1 MRSWFRYGW
10 EAGLLQLLWLIIYLP
25 IKIISQILLLFNI
38 DVSSGKIERI
48 EKLPLKTRL
57 MSLPDNLIMAAKSA
71 WRGRE
76 RGLAIFAGVFL
87 ASLVITTVLAY
98 SVGLSQAFLQ
108 YSLENDTF
116 DAKVDFADEPGS
128 DADGRTN
135 DSVLWESMCD
145 DFVLM
150 EEFSDC
156 GIVYG
161 RQGVRWSGTFGDDG
175 FVVPQPLNVIS
186 ATGSTGDW
194 ANVSWDYPEA
204 GDFGPPINDQRIV
217 RFYGDGIWDGEL
229 GERHAKQVLYG
240 TWPLPDDA
248 SSNRSILLP
257 LRIASQA
264 GVSVNDTID
273 SLTFTYVTDYLS
285 FENINDGFDD
295 CRGTARIEQSGYMFC
310 RVNMTVE
317 NLRVAGILS
326 EAGAGNPTL
335 LFNPLIIT
343 DSVLSDEQKLILM
356 ENDHGYLGLAVDRNL
371 VPTSST
377 NDAQDWLVKIEK
389 QIESATYTDAQIE
402 VEYNDLISSTIG
414 FLEFF
419 LALIQLFD
427 YILMIPIVILSFS
440 VLIYGLILSLEQRR
454 REISIHRV
462 IGGTERGLTSM
473 VMSEVTVFS
482 IVAWLSGY
490 LIAMLTVPLVL
501 DAVGFMEFRASD
513 IDVNPVLSL
522 LSTIFT
528 VLLTVGLAYLF
539 GYNRTKDFLNI
550 EIDEGVRKVSA
561 KSKPKYWLHTIIF
574 IIGLLAFTDSW
585 IESRN
590 PPSEGIVAGFFFD
603 GIIKLVGPFCLWIGG
618 ALVLG
623 RIGAAGPKIFSA
635 LLSWSPAISDI
646 KRGLRGSGSS
656 ESVSRLAVIMLL
668 TLSIVTLAAVQG
680 YTGTVV
686 DERTA
691 SAQSGA
697 DIQVQFA
704 QPVTEQEAIAIVTEA
719 IIRADEPEVKQVQS
733 ATAVSS
739 IFTNPKGE
747 GAVLTTWIV
756 FDGHEDTLHWDKQS
770 VPGDDIDMVVS
781 QWSENGFTAG
791 EAAVGILD
799 IESDE
804 VYFTFE
810 YKEYQYEGL
819 SPDFVPIITVTV
831 TEANLTY
838 LGQHEWIPGLS
849 TTETEQSLVVG
860 EKTYRQMV
868 GDSAA
873 DSFSSSRWFFELCD
887 QTDDN
892 CGDAL
897 RTLNAELTADA
908 ETSSVTDWSTTHRE
922 VERNGGLIF
931 GTPGLLSLQFVVA
944 SLASVASAF
953 VFLSLVLTQRK
964 RELAILQ
971 AIGASSNQVIRLVLF
986 EILSIIMVSMA
997 MGVALGLAVAES
1009 FNGFFKLF
1017 GFIFQLLLGQSTT
1030 ISRDLVWPWLDLG
1043 LVNLSVLIA
1052 VVLALLYTTRRALQ
1066 ADLAVVLKG
1075 E

>member
-1 MRSWFRYGW
+1 
-10 EAGLLQLLWLIIYLP
+10 
-25 IKIISQILLLFNI
+25 
-38 DVSSGKIERI
+38 
-48 EKLPLKTRL
+48 
-57 MSLPDNLIMAAKSA
+57 
-71 WRGRE
+71 
-76 RGLAIFAGVFL
+76 
-87 ASLVITTVLAY
+87 
-98 SVGLSQAFLQ
+98 
-108 YSLENDTF
+108 
-116 DAKVDFADEPGS
+116 
-128 DADGRTN
+128 
-135 DSVLWESMCD
+135 
-145 DFVLM
+145 
-150 EEFSDC
+150 
-156 GIVYG
+156 
-161 RQGVRWSGTFGDDG
+161 
-175 FVVPQPLNVIS
+175 
-186 ATGSTGDW
+186 
-194 ANVSWDYPEA
+194 
-204 GDFGPPINDQRIV
+204 
-217 RFYGDGIWDGEL
+217 
-229 GERHAKQVLYG
+229 
-240 TWPLPDDA
+240 
-248 SSNRSILLP
+248 
-257 LRIASQA
+257 
-264 GVSVNDTID
+264 
-273 SLTFTYVTDYLS
+273 
-285 FENINDGFDD
+285 
-295 CRGTARIEQSGYMFC
+295 MFC

-317 NLRVAGILS
+317 NLKVAAVLS
-326 EAGAGNPTL
+326 DAGVGNPTL
-335 LFNPLIIT
+335 LFNPLIIS

-356 ENDHGYLGLAVDRNL
+356 DNDHGYLGIAVDRNL

-377 NDAQDWLVKIEK
+377 DDAQDWLSRLKSSIEA
-389 QIESATYTDAQIE
+389 STFAGGTDAQIE

-440 VLIYGLILSLEQRR
+440 VLIYGLILSLEQRK

-462 IGGTERGLTSM
+462 IGGSERGLTRM
-473 VMSEVTVFS
+473 VMLEVTVFS
-482 IVAWLSGY
+482 IAAWLSGY
-490 LIAMLTVPLVL
+490 LIAMLSVPLVL
-501 DAVGFMEFRASD
+501 DAVGFMEFRATE

-522 LSTIFT
+522 FSTIFT

-539 GYNRTKDFLNI
+539 GFSRTKEFLNI

-561 KSKPKYWLHTIIF
+561 NRKPRYWLHTIVF
-574 IIGLLAFTDSW
+574 IVGLLAFTDSW

-590 PPSEGIVAGFFFD
+590 PPSEGIVTGFFFD

-704 QPVTEQEAIAIVTEA
+704 QPVTEQEAITIITEA
-719 IIRADEPEVKQVQS
+719 IIRADDPEVQEVQS

-770 VPGDDIDMVVS
+770 VPGDDIDVVVN

-791 EAAVGILD
+791 EAAVDILD
-799 IESDE
+799 IESDFGKITGGWLD
-804 VYFTFE
+804 FTFE
-810 YKEYQYEGL
+810 YKAYDWYLG
-819 SPDFVPIITVTV
+819 PDSEPVITVTV
-831 TEANLTY
+831 TEVNLTY
-838 LGQHEWIPGLS
+838 MGKHEWVPGFG

-860 EKTYRQMV
+860 EKAYRQLV
-868 GDSAA
+868 GDSVA

-908 ETSSVTDWSTTHRE
+908 EISSVTDWSTTHRD

-986 EILSIIMVSMA
+986 EILSIILVSMA

-1030 ISRDLVWPWLDLG
+1030 ISRDLVWPWVELG

>member
-1 MRSWFRYGW
+1 MKER
-10 EAGLLQLLWLIIYLP
+10 LL
-25 IKIISQILLLFNI
+25 S
-38 DVSSGKIERI
+38 
-48 EKLPLKTRL
+48 
-57 MSLPDNLIMAAKSA
+57 MPDNFVMAAKSA

-116 DAKVDFADEPGS
+116 DAKVDFADEPG
-128 DADGRTN
+128 ADGEGRTN
-135 DSVLWESMCD
+135 DSVLWESLCD
-145 DFVLM
+145 EFVVM
-150 EEFSDC
+150 DEFSDC

-161 RQGVRWSGTFGDDG
+161 RQGIRWSGTWGDDG

-186 ATGSTGDW
+186 ASGSTGDW

-204 GDFGPPINDQRIV
+204 GEFGPPINQDRIV
-217 RFYGDGIWDGEL
+217 RFYGDGVWDGEL

-240 TWPLPDDA
+240 SWPLPEDA
-248 SSNRSILLP
+248 ASNRSILLP

-273 SLTFTYVTDYLS
+273 SLTFTYVTGYLS

-295 CRGTARIEQSGYMFC
+295 CQGEEVIEQSGYMFC

-317 NLRVAGILS
+317 NLKVAAVLS
-326 EAGAGNPTL
+326 DAGAGNPTL
-335 LFNPLIIT
+335 LFNPLIIS

-356 ENDHGYLGLAVDRNL
+356 DNDHGYLGIAVDRNL

-377 NDAQDWLVKIEK
+377 DDAQDWLSRLKSSIE
-389 QIESATYTDAQIE
+389 ESTFAGGTDAQIE

-440 VLIYGLILSLEQRR
+440 VLIYGLILSLEQRK

-462 IGGTERGLTSM
+462 IGGSERGLTRM
-473 VMSEVTVFS
+473 VMLEVTVFS
-482 IVAWLSGY
+482 IAAWLSGY
-490 LIAMLTVPLVL
+490 LIAMLSVPLVL
-501 DAVGFMEFRASD
+501 DAVGFMEFRATE

-522 LSTIFT
+522 FSTIFT

-539 GYNRTKDFLNI
+539 GFSRTKEFLNI

-561 KSKPKYWLHTIIF
+561 NRKPRYWLHTIVF
-574 IIGLLAFTDSW
+574 IVGLLAFTDSW

-590 PPSEGIVAGFFFD
+590 PPSEGIVTGFFFD

-704 QPVTEQEAIAIVTEA
+704 QPVTEQEAITIITEA
-719 IIRADEPEVKQVQS
+719 IIRADDPEVQEVQS

-770 VPGDDIDMVVS
+770 VPGDDIDVVVN

-791 EAAVGILD
+791 EAAVDILD
-799 IESDE
+799 IESDFGKITGGWLD
-804 VYFTFE
+804 FTFE
-810 YKEYQYEGL
+810 YKAYDWYLG
-819 SPDFVPIITVTV
+819 PDSEPVITVTV
-831 TEANLTY
+831 TEVNLTY
-838 LGQHEWIPGLS
+838 MGKHEWVPGFG

-860 EKTYRQMV
+860 EKAYRQLV
-868 GDSAA
+868 GDSVA

-908 ETSSVTDWSTTHRE
+908 EISSVTDWSTTHRD

-986 EILSIIMVSMA
+986 EILSIILVSMA

-1030 ISRDLVWPWLDLG
+1030 ISRDLVWPWVELG

>member
-1 MRSWFRYGW
+1 MKER
-10 EAGLLQLLWLIIYLP
+10 LL
-25 IKIISQILLLFNI
+25 S
-38 DVSSGKIERI
+38 
-48 EKLPLKTRL
+48 
-57 MSLPDNLIMAAKSA
+57 MPDNFVMAAKSA

-116 DAKVDFADEPGS
+116 DAKVDFADEPG
-128 DADGRTN
+128 ADGEGRTN
-135 DSVLWESMCD
+135 DSVLWESLCD
-145 DFVLM
+145 EFVVM
-150 EEFSDC
+150 DEFSDC

-161 RQGVRWSGTFGDDG
+161 RQGIRWSGTWGDDG

-186 ATGSTGDW
+186 ASGSTGDW
-194 ANVSWDYPEA
+194 GNVSWDYPEA
-204 GDFGPPINDQRIV
+204 GEFGPPINQDRIV
-217 RFYGDGIWDGEL
+217 RFYGDGVWDGEL

-240 TWPLPDDA
+240 SWPLPEDA
-248 SSNRSILLP
+248 ASNRSILLP

-273 SLTFTYVTDYLS
+273 SLTFTYVTGYLS

-295 CRGTARIEQSGYMFC
+295 CQGEEVIEQSGYMFC

-317 NLRVAGILS
+317 NLKVAAVLS
-326 EAGAGNPTL
+326 DAGVGNPTL
-335 LFNPLIIT
+335 LFNPLIIS

-356 ENDHGYLGLAVDRNL
+356 DNDHGYLGIAVDRNL

-377 NDAQDWLVKIEK
+377 DDAQDWLSRLKSSIEA
-389 QIESATYTDAQIE
+389 STFAGGTDAQIE

-440 VLIYGLILSLEQRR
+440 VLIYGLILSLEQRK

-462 IGGTERGLTSM
+462 IGGSERGLTRM
-473 VMSEVTVFS
+473 VMLEVTVFS
-482 IVAWLSGY
+482 IAAWLSGY
-490 LIAMLTVPLVL
+490 LIAMLSVPLVL
-501 DAVGFMEFRASD
+501 DAVGFMEFRATE

-522 LSTIFT
+522 FSTIFT

-539 GYNRTKDFLNI
+539 GFSRTKEFLNI

-561 KSKPKYWLHTIIF
+561 NRKPRYWLHTIVF
-574 IIGLLAFTDSW
+574 IVGLLAFTDSW

-590 PPSEGIVAGFFFD
+590 PPSEGIVTGFFFD

-704 QPVTEQEAIAIVTEA
+704 QPVTEQEAITIITEA
-719 IIRADEPEVKQVQS
+719 IIRADDPEVQEVQS

-770 VPGDDIDMVVS
+770 VPGDDIDAVVN

-791 EAAVGILD
+791 EAAVDILD
-799 IESDE
+799 IESDFGKITGGWLD
-804 VYFTFE
+804 FTFE
-810 YKEYQYEGL
+810 YKAYDWYLG
-819 SPDFVPIITVTV
+819 PDSEPVITVTV
-831 TEANLTY
+831 TEVNLTY
-838 LGQHEWIPGLS
+838 MGKHEWVPGFG

-860 EKTYRQMV
+860 EKAYRQLV
-868 GDSAA
+868 GDSVA

-908 ETSSVTDWSTTHRE
+908 EISSVTDWSTTHRD

-986 EILSIIMVSMA
+986 EILSIILVSMA

-1030 ISRDLVWPWLDLG
+1030 ISRDLVWPWVELG

>member
-1 MRSWFRYGW
+1 MKER
-10 EAGLLQLLWLIIYLP
+10 LL
-25 IKIISQILLLFNI
+25 S
-38 DVSSGKIERI
+38 
-48 EKLPLKTRL
+48 
-57 MSLPDNLIMAAKSA
+57 MPDNFVMAAKSA

-116 DAKVDFADEPGS
+116 DAKVDFADEPG
-128 DADGRTN
+128 ADGEGRTN
-135 DSVLWESMCD
+135 DSVLWESLCD
-145 DFVLM
+145 EFVVM
-150 EEFSDC
+150 DEFSDC

-161 RQGVRWSGTFGDDG
+161 RQGIRWSGTWGDDG

-186 ATGSTGDW
+186 ASGSTGDW
-194 ANVSWDYPEA
+194 GNVSWDYPEA
-204 GDFGPPINDQRIV
+204 GEFGPPINQDRIV
-217 RFYGDGIWDGEL
+217 RFYGDGVWDGEL

-240 TWPLPDDA
+240 SWPLPEDA
-248 SSNRSILLP
+248 ASNRSILLP

-273 SLTFTYVTDYLS
+273 SLTFTYVTGYLS

-295 CRGTARIEQSGYMFC
+295 CQGEEVIEQSGYMFC

-317 NLRVAGILS
+317 NLKVAAVLS
-326 EAGAGNPTL
+326 DAGVGNPPL
-335 LFNPLIIT
+335 LFNPLIIS

-356 ENDHGYLGLAVDRNL
+356 DNDHGYLGIAVDRNL

-377 NDAQDWLVKIEK
+377 DDAQDWLSRLKSSIEA
-389 QIESATYTDAQIE
+389 STFAGGTDAQIE

-440 VLIYGLILSLEQRR
+440 VLIYGLILSLEQRK

-462 IGGTERGLTSM
+462 IGGSERGLTRM
-473 VMSEVTVFS
+473 VMLEVTVFS
-482 IVAWLSGY
+482 IAAWLSGY
-490 LIAMLTVPLVL
+490 LIAMLSVPLVL
-501 DAVGFMEFRASD
+501 DAVGFMEFRATE

-522 LSTIFT
+522 FSTIFT

-539 GYNRTKDFLNI
+539 GFSRTKEFLNI

-561 KSKPKYWLHTIIF
+561 NRKPRYWLHTIVF
-574 IIGLLAFTDSW
+574 IVGLLAFTDSW

-590 PPSEGIVAGFFFD
+590 PPSEGIVTGFFFD

-704 QPVTEQEAIAIVTEA
+704 QPVTEQEAITIITEA
-719 IIRADEPEVKQVQS
+719 IIRADDPEVQEVQS

-770 VPGDDIDMVVS
+770 VPGDDIDAVVN

-791 EAAVGILD
+791 EAAVDILD
-799 IESDE
+799 IESDFGKITGGWLD
-804 VYFTFE
+804 FTFE
-810 YKEYQYEGL
+810 YKAYDWYLG
-819 SPDFVPIITVTV
+819 PDSEPVITVTV
-831 TEANLTY
+831 TEVNLTY
-838 LGQHEWIPGLS
+838 MGKHEWVPGFG

-860 EKTYRQMV
+860 EKAYRQLV
-868 GDSAA
+868 GDSVA

-908 ETSSVTDWSTTHRE
+908 EISSVTDWSTTHRD

-986 EILSIIMVSMA
+986 EILSIILVSMA

-1030 ISRDLVWPWLDLG
+1030 ISRDLVWPWVELG

>member
-1 MRSWFRYGW
+1 MKER
-10 EAGLLQLLWLIIYLP
+10 LL
-25 IKIISQILLLFNI
+25 S
-38 DVSSGKIERI
+38 
-48 EKLPLKTRL
+48 
-57 MSLPDNLIMAAKSA
+57 MPDNFVMAAKSA

-116 DAKVDFADEPGS
+116 DAKVDFADEPG
-128 DADGRTN
+128 ADGEGRTN
-135 DSVLWESMCD
+135 DSVLWESLCD
-145 DFVLM
+145 EFVVM
-150 EEFSDC
+150 DEFSDC

-161 RQGVRWSGTFGDDG
+161 RQGIRWSGTWGDDG

-186 ATGSTGDW
+186 ASGSTGDW
-194 ANVSWDYPEA
+194 GNVSWDYPEA
-204 GDFGPPINDQRIV
+204 GEFGPPINQDRIV
-217 RFYGDGIWDGEL
+217 RFYGDGVWDGEL

-240 TWPLPDDA
+240 SWPLPEDA
-248 SSNRSILLP
+248 ASNRSILLP

-273 SLTFTYVTDYLS
+273 SLTFTYVTGYLS

-295 CRGTARIEQSGYMFC
+295 CQGEEVIEQSGYMFC

-317 NLRVAGILS
+317 NLKVAAVLS
-326 EAGAGNPTL
+326 DAGVGNPTL
-335 LFNPLIIT
+335 LFNPLIIS

-356 ENDHGYLGLAVDRNL
+356 DNDHGYLGIAVDRNL

-377 NDAQDWLVKIEK
+377 DDAQDWLSRLKSSIEA
-389 QIESATYTDAQIE
+389 STFAGGTDAQIE

-440 VLIYGLILSLEQRR
+440 VLIYGLILSLEQRK

-462 IGGTERGLTSM
+462 IGGSERGLTRM
-473 VMSEVTVFS
+473 VMLEVTVFS
-482 IVAWLSGY
+482 IAAWLSGY
-490 LIAMLTVPLVL
+490 LIAMLSVPLVL
-501 DAVGFMEFRASD
+501 DAVGFMEFRATE

-522 LSTIFT
+522 FSTIFT

-539 GYNRTKDFLNI
+539 GFSRTKEFLNI

-561 KSKPKYWLHTIIF
+561 NRKPRYWLHTIVF
-574 IIGLLAFTDSW
+574 IVGLLAFTDSW

-590 PPSEGIVAGFFFD
+590 PPSEGIVTGFFFD

-704 QPVTEQEAIAIVTEA
+704 QPVTEQEAITIITEA
-719 IIRADEPEVKQVQS
+719 IIRADDPEVQEVQS

-770 VPGDDIDMVVS
+770 VPGDDIDVVVN

-791 EAAVGILD
+791 EAAVDILD
-799 IESDE
+799 IESDFGKITGGWLD
-804 VYFTFE
+804 FTFE
-810 YKEYQYEGL
+810 YKAYDWYLG
-819 SPDFVPIITVTV
+819 PDSEPVITVTV
-831 TEANLTY
+831 TEVNLTY
-838 LGQHEWIPGLS
+838 MGKHEWVPGFG

-860 EKTYRQMV
+860 EKAYRQLV
-868 GDSAA
+868 GDSVA

-908 ETSSVTDWSTTHRE
+908 EISSVTDWSTTHRD

-986 EILSIIMVSMA
+986 EILSIILVSMA

-1066 ADLAVVLKG
+1066 ADLAIVLKG

>member
-1 MRSWFRYGW
+1 M
-10 EAGLLQLLWLIIYLP
+10 
-25 IKIISQILLLFNI
+25 
-38 DVSSGKIERI
+38 
-48 EKLPLKTRL
+48 
-57 MSLPDNLIMAAKSA
+57 PDNFVMAAKSA

-116 DAKVDFADEPGS
+116 DAKVDFADEPG
-128 DADGRTN
+128 ADGEGRTN
-135 DSVLWESMCD
+135 DSVLWESLCD
-145 DFVLM
+145 EFVVM
-150 EEFSDC
+150 DEFSDC

-161 RQGVRWSGTFGDDG
+161 RQGIRWSGTWGDDG

-186 ATGSTGDW
+186 ASGSTGDW
-194 ANVSWDYPEA
+194 GNVSWDYPEA
-204 GDFGPPINDQRIV
+204 GEFGPPINQDRIV
-217 RFYGDGIWDGEL
+217 RFYGDGVWDGEL

-240 TWPLPDDA
+240 SWPLPEDA
-248 SSNRSILLP
+248 ASNRSILLP

-273 SLTFTYVTDYLS
+273 SLTFTYVTGYLS

-295 CRGTARIEQSGYMFC
+295 CQGEEVIEQSGYMFC

-317 NLRVAGILS
+317 NLKVAAVLS
-326 EAGAGNPTL
+326 DAGVGNPTL
-335 LFNPLIIT
+335 LFNPLIIS

-356 ENDHGYLGLAVDRNL
+356 DNDHGYLGIAVDRNL

-377 NDAQDWLVKIEK
+377 DDAQDWLSRLKSSIEA
-389 QIESATYTDAQIE
+389 STFAGGTDAQIE

-440 VLIYGLILSLEQRR
+440 VLIYGLILSLEQRK

-462 IGGTERGLTSM
+462 IGGSERGLTRM
-473 VMSEVTVFS
+473 VMLEVTVFS
-482 IVAWLSGY
+482 IAAWLSGY
-490 LIAMLTVPLVL
+490 LIAMLSVPLVL
-501 DAVGFMEFRASD
+501 DAVGFMEFRATE

-522 LSTIFT
+522 FSTIFT

-539 GYNRTKDFLNI
+539 GFSRTKEFLNI

-561 KSKPKYWLHTIIF
+561 NRKPRYWLHTIVF
-574 IIGLLAFTDSW
+574 IVGLLAFTDSW

-590 PPSEGIVAGFFFD
+590 PPSEGIVTGFFFD

-704 QPVTEQEAIAIVTEA
+704 QPVTEQEAITIITEA
-719 IIRADEPEVKQVQS
+719 IIRADDPEVQEVQS

-770 VPGDDIDMVVS
+770 VPGDDIDVVVN

-791 EAAVGILD
+791 EAAVDILD
-799 IESDE
+799 IESDFGKITGGWLD
-804 VYFTFE
+804 FTFE
-810 YKEYQYEGL
+810 YKAYDWYLG
-819 SPDFVPIITVTV
+819 PDSEPVITVTV
-831 TEANLTY
+831 TEVNLTY
-838 LGQHEWIPGLS
+838 MGKHEWVPGFG

-860 EKTYRQMV
+860 EKAYRQLV
-868 GDSAA
+868 GDSVA

-908 ETSSVTDWSTTHRE
+908 EISSVTDWSTTHRD

-986 EILSIIMVSMA
+986 EILSIILVSMA

-1030 ISRDLVWPWLDLG
+1030 ISRDLVWPWVELG

>member
-1 MRSWFRYGW
+1 MKER
-10 EAGLLQLLWLIIYLP
+10 LL
-25 IKIISQILLLFNI
+25 S
-38 DVSSGKIERI
+38 
-48 EKLPLKTRL
+48 
-57 MSLPDNLIMAAKSA
+57 MPDNFVMAAKSA

-116 DAKVDFADEPGS
+116 DAKVDFADEPG
-128 DADGRTN
+128 ADGEGRTN
-135 DSVLWESMCD
+135 DSVLWESLCD
-145 DFVLM
+145 EFVVM
-150 EEFSDC
+150 DEFSDC

-161 RQGVRWSGTFGDDG
+161 RQGIRWSGTWGDDG

-186 ATGSTGDW
+186 ASGSTGDW
-194 ANVSWDYPEA
+194 GNVSWDYPEA
-204 GDFGPPINDQRIV
+204 GEFGPPINQDRIV
-217 RFYGDGIWDGEL
+217 RFYGDGVWDGEL

-240 TWPLPDDA
+240 SWPLPEDA
-248 SSNRSILLP
+248 ASNRSILLP

-273 SLTFTYVTDYLS
+273 SLTFTYVTGYLS

-295 CRGTARIEQSGYMFC
+295 CQGEEVIEQSGYMFC

-317 NLRVAGILS
+317 NLKVAAVLS
-326 EAGAGNPTL
+326 DAGVGNPTL
-335 LFNPLIIT
+335 LFNPLIIS

-356 ENDHGYLGLAVDRNL
+356 DNDHGYLGIAVDRNL

-377 NDAQDWLVKIEK
+377 DDAQDWLSRLKSSIEA
-389 QIESATYTDAQIE
+389 STFAGGTDAQIE

-440 VLIYGLILSLEQRR
+440 VLIYGLILSLEQRK

-462 IGGTERGLTSM
+462 IGGSERGLTRM
-473 VMSEVTVFS
+473 VMLEVTVFS
-482 IVAWLSGY
+482 IAAWLSGY
-490 LIAMLTVPLVL
+490 LIAMLSVPLVL
-501 DAVGFMEFRASD
+501 DAVGFMEFRATE

-522 LSTIFT
+522 FSTIFT

-539 GYNRTKDFLNI
+539 GFSRTKEFLNI

-561 KSKPKYWLHTIIF
+561 NRKPRYWLHTIVF
-574 IIGLLAFTDSW
+574 IVGLLAFTDSW

-590 PPSEGIVAGFFFD
+590 PPSEGIVTEFFFD

-704 QPVTEQEAIAIVTEA
+704 QPVTEQEAITIITEA
-719 IIRADEPEVKQVQS
+719 IIRADDPEVQEVQS

-770 VPGDDIDMVVS
+770 VPGDDIDVVVN

-791 EAAVGILD
+791 EAAVDILD
-799 IESDE
+799 IESDFGKITGGWLD
-804 VYFTFE
+804 FTFE
-810 YKEYQYEGL
+810 YKAYDWYLG
-819 SPDFVPIITVTV
+819 PDSEPVITVTV
-831 TEANLTY
+831 TEVNLTY
-838 LGQHEWIPGLS
+838 MGKHEWVPGFG

-860 EKTYRQMV
+860 EKAYRQLV
-868 GDSAA
+868 GDSVA

-908 ETSSVTDWSTTHRE
+908 EISSVTDWSTTHRD

-986 EILSIIMVSMA
+986 EILSIILVSMA

>member
-1 MRSWFRYGW
+1 MNER
-10 EAGLLQLLWLIIYLP
+10 LL
-25 IKIISQILLLFNI
+25 S
-38 DVSSGKIERI
+38 
-48 EKLPLKTRL
+48 
-57 MSLPDNLIMAAKSA
+57 MPDNFVMAAKSA

-116 DAKVDFADEPGS
+116 DAKVDFADEPN
-128 DADGRTN
+128 ADGEGRTN
-135 DSVLWESMCD
+135 DSVLWESLCD
-145 DFVLM
+145 EFVVM
-150 EEFSDC
+150 DEFSDC

-161 RQGVRWSGTFGDDG
+161 RQGIRWSGAWGDDG

-186 ATGSTGDW
+186 ASGSTGDW
-194 ANVSWDYPEA
+194 TNVSWDYPEA
-204 GDFGPPINDQRIV
+204 GEFGPPINQDRIV
-217 RFYGDGIWDGEL
+217 RFYGDGVWDGEL

-240 TWPLPDDA
+240 SWPLPEDA
-248 SSNRSILLP
+248 ASNRSILLP

-273 SLTFTYVTDYLS
+273 SLTFTYVTGYLS

-295 CRGTARIEQSGYMFC
+295 CQGEEVIEQSGYMFC

-317 NLRVAGILS
+317 NLKVAAVLS
-326 EAGAGNPTL
+326 DAGAGNPTL
-335 LFNPLIIT
+335 LFNPLIIS

-356 ENDHGYLGLAVDRNL
+356 DNDHGYLGIAVDRNL

-377 NDAQDWLVKIEK
+377 DNAQDWLSRLKSSIEA
-389 QIESATYTDAQIE
+389 STFAGGTDAQIE

-440 VLIYGLILSLEQRR
+440 VLIYGLILSLEQRK

-462 IGGTERGLTSM
+462 IGGSERGLTRM
-473 VMSEVTVFS
+473 VMLEVTVFS
-482 IVAWLSGY
+482 IAAWLSGY
-490 LIAMLTVPLVL
+490 LIAMLSVPLVL
-501 DAVGFMEFRASD
+501 DAVGFMEFRATE

-522 LSTIFT
+522 FSTIFT

-539 GYNRTKDFLNI
+539 GFSKTKEFLNI

-561 KSKPKYWLHTIIF
+561 NRKPRYWLHTIVF
-574 IIGLLAFTDSW
+574 IVGLLAFTDSW
-585 IESRN
+585 IESSN
-590 PPSEGIVAGFFFD
+590 PPSEGIVTGFFYD

-704 QPVTEQEAIAIVTEA
+704 QPVTEQEAITIITEA
-719 IIRADEPEVKQVQS
+719 IIRADDPEVQEVQS

-770 VPGDDIDMVVS
+770 VPGDDIDVVVN

-791 EAAVGILD
+791 EAAVDILD
-799 IESDE
+799 IESDFGKITGGWLD
-804 VYFTFE
+804 FTFE
-810 YKEYQYEGL
+810 YKAYDWYLG
-819 SPDFVPIITVTV
+819 PDSEPVITVTV
-831 TEANLTY
+831 TEVNLTY
-838 LGQHEWIPGLS
+838 MGKHEWVPGFG

-860 EKTYRQMV
+860 EKTYRQLV
-868 GDSAA
+868 GDSVA

-908 ETSSVTDWSTTHRE
+908 EISSVTDWSTTHRD

-986 EILSIIMVSMA
+986 EILSIILVSMA

>member
-1 MRSWFRYGW
+1 MKER
-10 EAGLLQLLWLIIYLP
+10 LL
-25 IKIISQILLLFNI
+25 S
-38 DVSSGKIERI
+38 
-48 EKLPLKTRL
+48 
-57 MSLPDNLIMAAKSA
+57 MPDNFVMAAKSA

-116 DAKVDFADEPGS
+116 DAKVDFADEPG
-128 DADGRTN
+128 ADGEGRTN
-135 DSVLWESMCD
+135 DSVLWESLCD
-145 DFVLM
+145 EFVVM
-150 EEFSDC
+150 DEFSDC

-161 RQGVRWSGTFGDDG
+161 RQGIRWSGTWGDDG

-186 ATGSTGDW
+186 ASGSTGDW
-194 ANVSWDYPEA
+194 GNVSWDYPEA
-204 GDFGPPINDQRIV
+204 GEFGPPINQDRIV
-217 RFYGDGIWDGEL
+217 RFYGDGVWDGEL

-240 TWPLPDDA
+240 SWPLPEDA
-248 SSNRSILLP
+248 ASNRSILLP

-273 SLTFTYVTDYLS
+273 SLTFTYVTGYLS

-295 CRGTARIEQSGYMFC
+295 CQGEEVIEQSGYMFC

-317 NLRVAGILS
+317 NLKVAAVLS
-326 EAGAGNPTL
+326 DAGVGNPTL
-335 LFNPLIIT
+335 LFNPLIIS

-356 ENDHGYLGLAVDRNL
+356 DNDHGYLGIAVDRNL

-377 NDAQDWLVKIEK
+377 DDAQDWLSRLKSSIEA
-389 QIESATYTDAQIE
+389 STFAGGTDAQIE

-440 VLIYGLILSLEQRR
+440 VLIYGLILSLEQRK

-462 IGGTERGLTSM
+462 IGGSERGLTRM
-473 VMSEVTVFS
+473 VMLEVTVFS
-482 IVAWLSGY
+482 IAAWLSGY
-490 LIAMLTVPLVL
+490 LIAMLSVPLVL
-501 DAVGFMEFRASD
+501 DAVGFMEFRATE

-522 LSTIFT
+522 FSTIFT

-539 GYNRTKDFLNI
+539 GFSRTKEFLNI

-561 KSKPKYWLHTIIF
+561 NRKPRYWLHTIVF
-574 IIGLLAFTDSW
+574 IVGLLAFTDSW

-590 PPSEGIVAGFFFD
+590 PPSEGIVTGFFFD

-704 QPVTEQEAIAIVTEA
+704 QPVTEQEAITIITEA
-719 IIRADEPEVKQVQS
+719 IIRADDPEVQEVQS

-770 VPGDDIDMVVS
+770 VPGDDIDVVVN

-791 EAAVGILD
+791 EAAVDILD
-799 IESDE
+799 IESDFGKITGGWLD
-804 VYFTFE
+804 FTFE
-810 YKEYQYEGL
+810 YKAYDWYLG
-819 SPDFVPIITVTV
+819 PDSEPVITVTV
-831 TEANLTY
+831 TEVNLTY
-838 LGQHEWIPGLS
+838 MGKHEWVPGFG

-860 EKTYRQMV
+860 EKAYRQLV
-868 GDSAA
+868 GDSVA

-908 ETSSVTDWSTTHRE
+908 EISSVTDWSTTHRD

-986 EILSIIMVSMA
+986 EILSIILVSMA

-1030 ISRDLVWPWLDLG
+1030 ISRDLVWPWVELG

>member
-1 MRSWFRYGW
+1 MKER
-10 EAGLLQLLWLIIYLP
+10 LL
-25 IKIISQILLLFNI
+25 S
-38 DVSSGKIERI
+38 
-48 EKLPLKTRL
+48 
-57 MSLPDNLIMAAKSA
+57 MPDNFVMAAKSA

-116 DAKVDFADEPGS
+116 DAKVDFADEPG
-128 DADGRTN
+128 ADGEGRTN
-135 DSVLWESMCD
+135 DSVLWESLCD
-145 DFVLM
+145 EFVVM
-150 EEFSDC
+150 DEFSDC

-161 RQGVRWSGTFGDDG
+161 RQGIRWSGTWGDDG

-186 ATGSTGDW
+186 ASGSTGDW

-204 GDFGPPINDQRIV
+204 GEFGPPINQDRIV
-217 RFYGDGIWDGEL
+217 RFYGDGVWDGEL

-240 TWPLPDDA
+240 SWPLPEDA
-248 SSNRSILLP
+248 ASNRSILLP

-273 SLTFTYVTDYLS
+273 SLTFTYVTGYLS

-295 CRGTARIEQSGYMFC
+295 CQGEEVIEQSGYMFC

-317 NLRVAGILS
+317 NLKVAAVLS
-326 EAGAGNPTL
+326 DAGAGNPTL
-335 LFNPLIIT
+335 LFNPLIIS

-356 ENDHGYLGLAVDRNL
+356 DNDHGYLGIAVDRNL

-377 NDAQDWLVKIEK
+377 DDAQDWLSRLKSSIE
-389 QIESATYTDAQIE
+389 ESTFAGGTDAQIE

-440 VLIYGLILSLEQRR
+440 VLIYGLILSLEQRK

-462 IGGTERGLTSM
+462 IGGSERGLTRM
-473 VMSEVTVFS
+473 VMLEVTVFS
-482 IVAWLSGY
+482 IAAWLSGY
-490 LIAMLTVPLVL
+490 LIAMLSVPLVL
-501 DAVGFMEFRASD
+501 DAVGFMEFRATE

-522 LSTIFT
+522 FSTIFT

-539 GYNRTKDFLNI
+539 GFSRTKEFLNI

-561 KSKPKYWLHTIIF
+561 NRKPRYWLHTIVF
-574 IIGLLAFTDSW
+574 IVGLLAFTDSW

-590 PPSEGIVAGFFFD
+590 PPSEGIVTGFFFD

-704 QPVTEQEAIAIVTEA
+704 QPVTEQEAITIITEA
-719 IIRADEPEVKQVQS
+719 IIRADDPEVQEVQS

-770 VPGDDIDMVVS
+770 VPGDDIDVVVN

-791 EAAVGILD
+791 EAAVDILD
-799 IESDE
+799 IESDFGKITGGWLD
-804 VYFTFE
+804 FTFE
-810 YKEYQYEGL
+810 YKAYDWYLG
-819 SPDFVPIITVTV
+819 PDSEPVITVTV
-831 TEANLTY
+831 TEVNLTY
-838 LGQHEWIPGLS
+838 MGKHEWVPGFG

-860 EKTYRQMV
+860 EKAYRQLV
-868 GDSAA
+868 GDSVA

-897 RTLNAELTADA
+897 RILNAELTTDA
-908 ETSSVTDWSTTHRE
+908 EISSVTDWSTTHRD

-986 EILSIIMVSMA
+986 EILSIILVSMA
-997 MGVALGLAVAES
+997 MGVVLGLAVAES

-1030 ISRDLVWPWLDLG
+1030 ISRDLVWPWVELG

>member
-1 MRSWFRYGW
+1 MKER
-10 EAGLLQLLWLIIYLP
+10 LL
-25 IKIISQILLLFNI
+25 S
-38 DVSSGKIERI
+38 
-48 EKLPLKTRL
+48 
-57 MSLPDNLIMAAKSA
+57 MPDNFVMAAKSA

-116 DAKVDFADEPGS
+116 DAKVDFADEPG
-128 DADGRTN
+128 ADGEGRTN
-135 DSVLWESMCD
+135 DSVLWESLCD
-145 DFVLM
+145 EFVVM
-150 EEFSDC
+150 DEFSDC

-161 RQGVRWSGTFGDDG
+161 RQGIRWSGTWGDDG

-186 ATGSTGDW
+186 ASGSTGDW

-204 GDFGPPINDQRIV
+204 GEFGPPINQDRIV
-217 RFYGDGIWDGEL
+217 RFYGDGVWDGEL

-240 TWPLPDDA
+240 SWPLPEDA
-248 SSNRSILLP
+248 ASNRSILLP

-273 SLTFTYVTDYLS
+273 SLTFTYVTGYLS

-295 CRGTARIEQSGYMFC
+295 CQGEEVIEQSGYMFC

-317 NLRVAGILS
+317 NLKVAAVLS
-326 EAGAGNPTL
+326 DAGAGNPTL
-335 LFNPLIIT
+335 LFNPLIIS

-356 ENDHGYLGLAVDRNL
+356 DNDHGYLGIAVDRNL

-377 NDAQDWLVKIEK
+377 DDAQDWLSRLKSSIEA
-389 QIESATYTDAQIE
+389 STFAGGTDAQIE

-440 VLIYGLILSLEQRR
+440 VLIYGLILSLEQRK

-462 IGGTERGLTSM
+462 IGGSERGLTRM
-473 VMSEVTVFS
+473 VMLEVTVFS
-482 IVAWLSGY
+482 IAAWLSGY
-490 LIAMLTVPLVL
+490 LIAMLSVPLVL
-501 DAVGFMEFRASD
+501 DAVGFMEFRATE

-522 LSTIFT
+522 FSTIFT

-539 GYNRTKDFLNI
+539 GFSRTKEFLNI

-561 KSKPKYWLHTIIF
+561 NRKPRYWLHTIVF
-574 IIGLLAFTDSW
+574 IVGLLAFTDSW

-590 PPSEGIVAGFFFD
+590 PPSEGIVTGFFFD

-704 QPVTEQEAIAIVTEA
+704 QPVTEQEAITIITEA
-719 IIRADEPEVKQVQS
+719 IIRADDPEVQEVQS

-770 VPGDDIDMVVS
+770 VPGDDIDVVVN

-791 EAAVGILD
+791 EAAVDILD
-799 IESDE
+799 IESDFGKITGGWLD
-804 VYFTFE
+804 FTFE
-810 YKEYQYEGL
+810 YKAYDWYLG
-819 SPDFVPIITVTV
+819 PDSEPVITVTV
-831 TEANLTY
+831 TEVNLTY
-838 LGQHEWIPGLS
+838 MGKHEWVPGFG

-860 EKTYRQMV
+860 EKAYRQLV
-868 GDSAA
+868 GDSVA

-908 ETSSVTDWSTTHRE
+908 EISSVTDWSTTHRD

-986 EILSIIMVSMA
+986 EILSIILVSMA

-1030 ISRDLVWPWLDLG
+1030 ISRDLVWPWVELG

>member
-1 MRSWFRYGW
+1 MKER
-10 EAGLLQLLWLIIYLP
+10 LL
-25 IKIISQILLLFNI
+25 S
-38 DVSSGKIERI
+38 
-48 EKLPLKTRL
+48 
-57 MSLPDNLIMAAKSA
+57 MPDNFVMAAKSA

-116 DAKVDFADEPGS
+116 DAKVDFADEPG
-128 DADGRTN
+128 ADGEGRTN
-135 DSVLWESMCD
+135 DSVLWESLCD
-145 DFVLM
+145 EFVVM
-150 EEFSDC
+150 DEFSDC

-161 RQGVRWSGTFGDDG
+161 RQGIRWSGTWGDDG

-186 ATGSTGDW
+186 ASGSTGDW
-194 ANVSWDYPEA
+194 TNVSWDYPEA
-204 GDFGPPINDQRIV
+204 GEFGPPINQDRIV
-217 RFYGDGIWDGEL
+217 RFYGDGVWDGEL

-240 TWPLPDDA
+240 SWPLPEDA
-248 SSNRSILLP
+248 ASNRSILLP

-273 SLTFTYVTDYLS
+273 SLTFTYVTGYLS

-295 CRGTARIEQSGYMFC
+295 CQGEEVIEQSGYMFC

-317 NLRVAGILS
+317 NLKVAAVLS
-326 EAGAGNPTL
+326 DAGAGNPTL
-335 LFNPLIIT
+335 LFNPLIIS

-356 ENDHGYLGLAVDRNL
+356 DNDHGYLGIAVDRNL

-377 NDAQDWLVKIEK
+377 DNAQDWLSRLKSSIEA
-389 QIESATYTDAQIE
+389 STFAGGTDAQIE

-440 VLIYGLILSLEQRR
+440 VLIYGLILSLEQRK

-462 IGGTERGLTSM
+462 IGGSERGLTRM
-473 VMSEVTVFS
+473 VMLEVTVFS
-482 IVAWLSGY
+482 IAAWLSGY
-490 LIAMLTVPLVL
+490 LIAMLSVPLVL
-501 DAVGFMEFRASD
+501 DAVGFMEFRATE

-522 LSTIFT
+522 FSTIFT

-539 GYNRTKDFLNI
+539 GFSKTKEFLNI

-561 KSKPKYWLHTIIF
+561 NRKPRYWLHTIVF
-574 IIGLLAFTDSW
+574 IVGLLAFTDSW
-585 IESRN
+585 IESSN
-590 PPSEGIVAGFFFD
+590 PPSEGIVTGFFFD

-704 QPVTEQEAIAIVTEA
+704 QPVTEQEAITIITEA
-719 IIRADEPEVKQVQS
+719 IIRADDPEVQEVQS

-770 VPGDDIDMVVS
+770 VPGDDIDVVVN

-791 EAAVGILD
+791 EAAVDILD
-799 IESDE
+799 IESDFGKITGGWLD
-804 VYFTFE
+804 FTFE
-810 YKEYQYEGL
+810 YKAYDWYLG
-819 SPDFVPIITVTV
+819 PDSEPVITVTV
-831 TEANLTY
+831 TEVNLTY
-838 LGQHEWIPGLS
+838 MGKHEWVPGFG

-860 EKTYRQMV
+860 EKAYRQLV
-868 GDSAA
+868 GDSVA

-908 ETSSVTDWSTTHRE
+908 EISSVTDWSTTHRD

-986 EILSIIMVSMA
+986 EILSIILVSMA

>member
-1 MRSWFRYGW
+1 MKER
-10 EAGLLQLLWLIIYLP
+10 LL
-25 IKIISQILLLFNI
+25 S
-38 DVSSGKIERI
+38 
-48 EKLPLKTRL
+48 
-57 MSLPDNLIMAAKSA
+57 MPDNFVMAVKSA

-116 DAKVDFADEPGS
+116 DAKVDFADEPGI
-128 DADGRTN
+128 DAEGRTN
-135 DSVLWESMCD
+135 DSVLWESICG
-145 DFVLM
+145 DFVVLD
-150 EEFSDC
+150 EFSDC

-161 RQGVRWSGTFGDDG
+161 RQGVRWSGTFGDDR
-175 FVVPQPLNVIS
+175 FLIPQPLNVIS
-186 ATGSTGDW
+186 VTGSTGDW

-204 GDFGPPINDQRIV
+204 GDFGPPINQDRIV
-217 RFYGDGIWDGEL
+217 RFYGDGVWDGEL

-240 TWPLPDDA
+240 SWPLPEDA
-248 SSNRSILLP
+248 ASNRSILLP

-273 SLTFTYVTDYLS
+273 SLTFTYVTGYLS

-295 CRGTARIEQSGYMFC
+295 CQGEEVIEQSGYMFC

-317 NLRVAGILS
+317 NLKVAAVLS

-335 LFNPLIIT
+335 VFNPLIIS

-356 ENDHGYLGLAVDRNL
+356 DNDHGYLGIAVDRNL

-377 NDAQDWLVKIEK
+377 DDAQDWLSQLKRSIEA
-389 QIESATYTDAQIE
+389 STFVGGTDAQIE

-440 VLIYGLILSLEQRR
+440 VLIYGLVLSLEQRK

-462 IGGTERGLTSM
+462 IGGSERGLTRM
-473 VMSEVTVFS
+473 VMSEVIVFS
-482 IVAWLSGY
+482 TAAWLSGY
-490 LIAMLTVPLVL
+490 LIAMLSVPLVL
-501 DAVGFMEFRASD
+501 DAVGFMEFREAD

-522 LSTIFT
+522 FSTLFT
-528 VLLTVGLAYLF
+528 ILLTVGLAYLF
-539 GYNRTKDFLNI
+539 GFGRTKEFLNI
-550 EIDEGVRKVSA
+550 EIDEGVRRVSA
-561 KSKPKYWLHTIIF
+561 KQKPKYWLHTIVF

-590 PPSEGIVAGFFFD
+590 PNSEGIVPGVFIDA
-603 GIIKLVGPFCLWIGG
+603 IIKLVGPFCLWIGG

-623 RIGAAGPKIFSA
+623 RIGAAGPRIFSA
-635 LLSWSPAISDI
+635 LFSWSPAISDI
-646 KRGLRGSGSS
+646 RRGLRGSGSS

-691 SAQSGA
+691 SAQTGA
-697 DIQVQFA
+697 DLQVQFDN
-704 QPVTEQEAIAIVTEA
+704 PLTKEEAIAKITEV
-719 IIRADEPEVKQVQS
+719 ILRADESEITDVDS
-733 ATAVSS
+733 ATAVGS

-756 FDGHEDTLHWDKQS
+756 FDGHDETLHWDKQT
-770 VPGDDIDMVVS
+770 VPGDDIEAAVN
-781 QWSENGFTAG
+781 QWSNNGFTAG
-791 EAAVGILD
+791 EAAVEILD

-804 VYFTFE
+804 INFTFE
-810 YKEYQYEGL
+810 YKAYDWYLG
-819 SPDFVPIITVTV
+819 PDFEPVVTVTV
-831 TEANLTY
+831 SEANITY
-838 LGQHEWIPGLS
+838 MGQHQWVPGLRNS
-849 TTETEQSLVVG
+849 ETEQALVIG
-860 EKTYRQMV
+860 EKTYRQLV
-868 GDSAA
+868 GDSVA
-873 DSFSSSRWFFELCD
+873 DSFSSSRWFFDLCE
-887 QTDDN
+887 QTDDD

-897 RTLNAELTADA
+897 RTLNAELTNDADV
-908 ETSSVTDWSTTHRE
+908 SSVTDWSTTHRD

-971 AIGASSNQVIRLVLF
+971 AIGASPNQVIRLVLF
-986 EILSIIMVSMA
+986 EILSIILVSMA
-997 MGVALGLAVAES
+997 MGVTLGIAVAQS
-1009 FNGFFKLF
+1009 FNGFFKVF
-1017 GFIFQLLLGQSTT
+1017 GFIFQILLGQSSV

>member
-1 MRSWFRYGW
+1 MKER
-10 EAGLLQLLWLIIYLP
+10 LL
-25 IKIISQILLLFNI
+25 S
-38 DVSSGKIERI
+38 
-48 EKLPLKTRL
+48 
-57 MSLPDNLIMAAKSA
+57 MPDNFVMAAKSA

-116 DAKVDFADEPGS
+116 DAKVDFADEPG
-128 DADGRTN
+128 ADGEGRTN
-135 DSVLWESMCD
+135 DSVLWESLCD
-145 DFVLM
+145 EFVVM
-150 EEFSDC
+150 DEFSDC

-161 RQGVRWSGTFGDDG
+161 RQGIRWSGTWGDDG

-186 ATGSTGDW
+186 ASGSTGDW
-194 ANVSWDYPEA
+194 GNVSWDYPEA
-204 GDFGPPINDQRIV
+204 GEFGPPINQDRIV
-217 RFYGDGIWDGEL
+217 RFYGDGVWDGEL

-240 TWPLPDDA
+240 SWPLPEDA
-248 SSNRSILLP
+248 ASNRSILLP

-273 SLTFTYVTDYLS
+273 SLTFTYVTGYLS

-295 CRGTARIEQSGYMFC
+295 CQGEEVIEQSGYMFC

-317 NLRVAGILS
+317 NLKVAAVLS
-326 EAGAGNPTL
+326 DAGVGNPTL
-335 LFNPLIIT
+335 LFNPLIIS

-356 ENDHGYLGLAVDRNL
+356 DNDHGYLGIAVDRNL

-377 NDAQDWLVKIEK
+377 DDAQDWLSRLKSSIEA
-389 QIESATYTDAQIE
+389 STFAGGTDAQIE

-440 VLIYGLILSLEQRR
+440 VLIYGLILSLEQRK

-462 IGGTERGLTSM
+462 IGGSERGLTRM
-473 VMSEVTVFS
+473 VMLEVTVFS
-482 IVAWLSGY
+482 IAAWLSGY
-490 LIAMLTVPLVL
+490 LIAMLSVPLVL
-501 DAVGFMEFRASD
+501 DAVGFMEFRATE
-513 IDVNPVLSL
+513 IDVNPVLSPF
-522 LSTIFT
+522 STIFT

-539 GYNRTKDFLNI
+539 GFSRTKEFLNI

-561 KSKPKYWLHTIIF
+561 NRKPRYWLHTIVF
-574 IIGLLAFTDSW
+574 IVGLLAFTDSW

-590 PPSEGIVAGFFFD
+590 PPSEGIVTGFFFD

-704 QPVTEQEAIAIVTEA
+704 QPVTEQEAITIITEA
-719 IIRADEPEVKQVQS
+719 IIRADDPEVQEVQS

-770 VPGDDIDMVVS
+770 VPGDDIDVVVN

-791 EAAVGILD
+791 EAAVDILD
-799 IESDE
+799 IESDFGKITGGWLD
-804 VYFTFE
+804 FTFE
-810 YKEYQYEGL
+810 YKAYDWYLG
-819 SPDFVPIITVTV
+819 PDSEPVITVTV
-831 TEANLTY
+831 TEVNLTY
-838 LGQHEWIPGLS
+838 MGKHEWVPGFG

-860 EKTYRQMV
+860 EKAYRQLV
-868 GDSAA
+868 GDSVA

-908 ETSSVTDWSTTHRE
+908 EISSVTDWSTTHRD

-986 EILSIIMVSMA
+986 EILSIILVSMA

-1030 ISRDLVWPWLDLG
+1030 ISRDLVWPWVELG

>member
-1 MRSWFRYGW
+1 M
-10 EAGLLQLLWLIIYLP
+10 
-25 IKIISQILLLFNI
+25 
-38 DVSSGKIERI
+38 D
-48 EKLPLKTRL
+48 
-57 MSLPDNLIMAAKSA
+57 
-71 WRGRE
+71 
-76 RGLAIFAGVFL
+76 
-87 ASLVITTVLAY
+87 
-98 SVGLSQAFLQ
+98 
-108 YSLENDTF
+108 
-116 DAKVDFADEPGS
+116 
-128 DADGRTN
+128 
-135 DSVLWESMCD
+135 
-145 DFVLM
+145 
-150 EEFSDC
+150 EFSDC

-161 RQGVRWSGTFGDDG
+161 RQGIRWSGTWGDDG

-186 ATGSTGDW
+186 ASGSTGDW
-194 ANVSWDYPEA
+194 GNVSWDYPEA
-204 GDFGPPINDQRIV
+204 GEFGPPINQDRIV
-217 RFYGDGIWDGEL
+217 RFYGDGVWDGEL

-240 TWPLPDDA
+240 SWPLPEDA
-248 SSNRSILLP
+248 ASNRSILLP

-273 SLTFTYVTDYLS
+273 SLTFTYVTGYLS

-295 CRGTARIEQSGYMFC
+295 CQGEEVIEQSGYMFC

-317 NLRVAGILS
+317 NLKVAAVLS
-326 EAGAGNPTL
+326 DAGVGNPTL
-335 LFNPLIIT
+335 LFNPLIIS

-356 ENDHGYLGLAVDRNL
+356 DNDHGYLGIAVDRNL

-377 NDAQDWLVKIEK
+377 DDAQDWLSRLKSSIEA
-389 QIESATYTDAQIE
+389 STFAGGTDAQIE

-440 VLIYGLILSLEQRR
+440 VLIYGLILSLEQRK

-462 IGGTERGLTSM
+462 IGGSERGLTRM
-473 VMSEVTVFS
+473 VMLEVTVFS
-482 IVAWLSGY
+482 IAAWLSGY
-490 LIAMLTVPLVL
+490 LIAMLSVPLVL
-501 DAVGFMEFRASD
+501 DAVGFMEFRATE

-522 LSTIFT
+522 FSTIFT

-539 GYNRTKDFLNI
+539 GFSRTKEFLNI

-561 KSKPKYWLHTIIF
+561 NRKPRYWLHTIVF
-574 IIGLLAFTDSW
+574 IVGLLAFTDSW

-590 PPSEGIVAGFFFD
+590 PPSEGIVTGFFFD

-704 QPVTEQEAIAIVTEA
+704 QPVTEQEAITIITEA
-719 IIRADEPEVKQVQS
+719 IIRADDPEVQEVQS

-770 VPGDDIDMVVS
+770 VPGDDIDVVVN

-791 EAAVGILD
+791 EAAVDILD
-799 IESDE
+799 IESDFGKITGGWLD
-804 VYFTFE
+804 FTFE
-810 YKEYQYEGL
+810 YKAYDWYLG
-819 SPDFVPIITVTV
+819 PDSEPVITVTV
-831 TEANLTY
+831 TEVNLTY
-838 LGQHEWIPGLS
+838 MGKHEWVPGFG

-860 EKTYRQMV
+860 EKAYRQLV
-868 GDSAA
+868 GDSVA

-908 ETSSVTDWSTTHRE
+908 EISSVTDWSTTHRD

-986 EILSIIMVSMA
+986 EILSIILVSMA

-1030 ISRDLVWPWLDLG
+1030 ISRDLVWPWVELG

>member
-1 MRSWFRYGW
+1 MKER
-10 EAGLLQLLWLIIYLP
+10 LL
-25 IKIISQILLLFNI
+25 S
-38 DVSSGKIERI
+38 
-48 EKLPLKTRL
+48 
-57 MSLPDNLIMAAKSA
+57 MPDNFVMAAKSA

-116 DAKVDFADEPGS
+116 DAKVDFADEPG
-128 DADGRTN
+128 ADGEGRTN
-135 DSVLWESMCD
+135 DSVLWESLCD
-145 DFVLM
+145 EFVVM
-150 EEFSDC
+150 DEFSDC

-161 RQGVRWSGTFGDDG
+161 RQGIRWSGTWGDDG

-186 ATGSTGDW
+186 ASGSTGDW
-194 ANVSWDYPEA
+194 GNVSWDYPEA
-204 GDFGPPINDQRIV
+204 GEFGPPINQDRIV
-217 RFYGDGIWDGEL
+217 RFYGDGVWDGEL

-240 TWPLPDDA
+240 SWPLPEDA
-248 SSNRSILLP
+248 ASNRSILLP

-273 SLTFTYVTDYLS
+273 SLTFTYVTGYLS

-295 CRGTARIEQSGYMFC
+295 CQGEEVIEQSGYMFC

-317 NLRVAGILS
+317 NLKVAAVLS
-326 EAGAGNPTL
+326 DAGVGNPTL
-335 LFNPLIIT
+335 LFNPLIIS

-356 ENDHGYLGLAVDRNL
+356 DNDHGYLGIAVDRNL

-377 NDAQDWLVKIEK
+377 DDAQDWLSRLKSSIEA
-389 QIESATYTDAQIE
+389 STFAGGTDAQIE

-440 VLIYGLILSLEQRR
+440 VLIYGLILSLEQRK

-462 IGGTERGLTSM
+462 IGGSERGLTRM
-473 VMSEVTVFS
+473 VMLEVTVFS
-482 IVAWLSGY
+482 IAAWLSGY
-490 LIAMLTVPLVL
+490 LIAMLSVPLVL
-501 DAVGFMEFRASD
+501 DAVGFMEFRATE

-522 LSTIFT
+522 FSTIFT

-539 GYNRTKDFLNI
+539 GFSRTKEFLNI

-561 KSKPKYWLHTIIF
+561 NRKPRYWLHTIVF
-574 IIGLLAFTDSW
+574 IVGLLAFTDSW
-585 IESRN
+585 IESSN
-590 PPSEGIVAGFFFD
+590 PPSEGIVTGFFFD

-704 QPVTEQEAIAIVTEA
+704 QPVTEQEAITIITEA
-719 IIRADEPEVKQVQS
+719 IIRADDPEVQEVQS

-770 VPGDDIDMVVS
+770 VPGDDIDAVVN

-791 EAAVGILD
+791 EAAVDILD
-799 IESDE
+799 IESDFGKITGGWLD
-804 VYFTFE
+804 FTFE
-810 YKEYQYEGL
+810 YKAYDWYLG
-819 SPDFVPIITVTV
+819 PDSEPVITVTV
-831 TEANLTY
+831 TEVNLTY
-838 LGQHEWIPGLS
+838 MGKHEWVPGFG

-860 EKTYRQMV
+860 EKAYRQLV
-868 GDSAA
+868 GDSVA

-908 ETSSVTDWSTTHRE
+908 EISSVTDWSTTHRD

-986 EILSIIMVSMA
+986 EILSIILVSMA

-1030 ISRDLVWPWLDLG
+1030 ISRDLVWPWFDLG

>member
-1 MRSWFRYGW
+1 M
-10 EAGLLQLLWLIIYLP
+10 
-25 IKIISQILLLFNI
+25 
-38 DVSSGKIERI
+38 
-48 EKLPLKTRL
+48 
-57 MSLPDNLIMAAKSA
+57 PDNFVMAAKSA

-116 DAKVDFADEPGS
+116 DAKVDFADEPN
-128 DADGRTN
+128 ADGEGRTN
-135 DSVLWESMCD
+135 DSVLWESLCD
-145 DFVLM
+145 EFVVM
-150 EEFSDC
+150 DEFSDC

-161 RQGVRWSGTFGDDG
+161 RQGIRWSGAWGDDG

-186 ATGSTGDW
+186 ASGSTGDW
-194 ANVSWDYPEA
+194 TNVSWDYPEA
-204 GDFGPPINDQRIV
+204 GEFGPPINQDRIV
-217 RFYGDGIWDGEL
+217 RFYGDGVWDGEL

-240 TWPLPDDA
+240 SWPLPEDA
-248 SSNRSILLP
+248 ASNRSILLP

-273 SLTFTYVTDYLS
+273 SLTFTYVTGYLS

-295 CRGTARIEQSGYMFC
+295 CQGEEVIEQSGYMFC

-317 NLRVAGILS
+317 NLKVAAVLS
-326 EAGAGNPTL
+326 DAGAGNPTL
-335 LFNPLIIT
+335 LFNPLIIS

-356 ENDHGYLGLAVDRNL
+356 DNDHGYLGIAVDRNL

-377 NDAQDWLVKIEK
+377 DNAQDWLSRLKSSIEA
-389 QIESATYTDAQIE
+389 STFAGGTDAQIE

-440 VLIYGLILSLEQRR
+440 VLIYGLILSLEQRK

-462 IGGTERGLTSM
+462 IGGSERGLTRM
-473 VMSEVTVFS
+473 VMLEVTVFS
-482 IVAWLSGY
+482 IAAWLSGY
-490 LIAMLTVPLVL
+490 LIAMLSVPLVL
-501 DAVGFMEFRASD
+501 DAVGFMEFRATE

-522 LSTIFT
+522 FSTIFT

-539 GYNRTKDFLNI
+539 GFSKTKEFLNI

-561 KSKPKYWLHTIIF
+561 NRKPRYWLHTIVF
-574 IIGLLAFTDSW
+574 IVGLLAFTDSW
-585 IESRN
+585 IESSN
-590 PPSEGIVAGFFFD
+590 PPSEGIVTGFFYD

-704 QPVTEQEAIAIVTEA
+704 QPVTEQEAITIITEA
-719 IIRADEPEVKQVQS
+719 IIRADDPEVQEVQS

-770 VPGDDIDMVVS
+770 VPGDDIDVVVN

-791 EAAVGILD
+791 EAAVDILD
-799 IESDE
+799 IESDFGKITGGWLD
-804 VYFTFE
+804 FTFE
-810 YKEYQYEGL
+810 YKAYDWYLG
-819 SPDFVPIITVTV
+819 PDSEPVITVTV
-831 TEANLTY
+831 TEVNLTY
-838 LGQHEWIPGLS
+838 MGKHEWVPGFG

-860 EKTYRQMV
+860 EKTYRQLV
-868 GDSAA
+868 GDSVA

-908 ETSSVTDWSTTHRE
+908 EISSVTDWSTTHRD

-986 EILSIIMVSMA
+986 EILSIILVSMA

>member
-1 MRSWFRYGW
+1 
-10 EAGLLQLLWLIIYLP
+10 
-25 IKIISQILLLFNI
+25 
-38 DVSSGKIERI
+38 
-48 EKLPLKTRL
+48 
-57 MSLPDNLIMAAKSA
+57 
-71 WRGRE
+71 
-76 RGLAIFAGVFL
+76 
-87 ASLVITTVLAY
+87 
-98 SVGLSQAFLQ
+98 
-108 YSLENDTF
+108 
-116 DAKVDFADEPGS
+116 
-128 DADGRTN
+128 
-135 DSVLWESMCD
+135 
-145 DFVLM
+145 
-150 EEFSDC
+150 
-156 GIVYG
+156 
-161 RQGVRWSGTFGDDG
+161 
-175 FVVPQPLNVIS
+175 
-186 ATGSTGDW
+186 
-194 ANVSWDYPEA
+194 
-204 GDFGPPINDQRIV
+204 
-217 RFYGDGIWDGEL
+217 
-229 GERHAKQVLYG
+229 
-240 TWPLPDDA
+240 
-248 SSNRSILLP
+248 
-257 LRIASQA
+257 
-264 GVSVNDTID
+264 
-273 SLTFTYVTDYLS
+273 
-285 FENINDGFDD
+285 
-295 CRGTARIEQSGYMFC
+295 
-310 RVNMTVE
+310 
-317 NLRVAGILS
+317 
-326 EAGAGNPTL
+326 
-335 LFNPLIIT
+335 
-343 DSVLSDEQKLILM
+343 
-356 ENDHGYLGLAVDRNL
+356 
-371 VPTSST
+371 
-377 NDAQDWLVKIEK
+377 
-389 QIESATYTDAQIE
+389 
-402 VEYNDLISSTIG
+402 
-414 FLEFF
+414 
-419 LALIQLFD
+419 
-427 YILMIPIVILSFS
+427 MIPIVILSFS

-462 IGGTERGLTSM
+462 IGGTERGLTRM

-482 IVAWLSGY
+482 IAAWLSGY

-501 DAVGFMEFRASD
+501 DAVGFLEFRATE

-539 GYNRTKDFLNI
+539 GYGRTKEFLNI

-561 KSKPKYWLHTIIF
+561 KSKPKYWLHTIVF
-574 IIGLLAFTDSW
+574 IVGLLAFTENW
-585 IESRN
+585 IESTK
-590 PPSEGIVAGFFFD
+590 PDSKGILTSFFIDGIV
-603 GIIKLVGPFCLWIGG
+603 KLFGPFCLWIGG

-656 ESVSRLAVIMLL
+656 ESVNRLAVIMLL

-697 DIQVQFA
+697 DIQVQFT

-719 IIRADEPEVKQVQS
+719 IIRADNPEVQEVQS

-781 QWSENGFTAG
+781 QWSGNGFTAG
-791 EAAVGILD
+791 EAAVDILD
-799 IESDE
+799 IDSDE

-810 YKEYQYEGL
+810 YKAYDWYLG
-819 SPDFVPIITVTV
+819 PDFEPVITVTV

-838 LGQHEWIPGLS
+838 MGQHEWIPGLG

-860 EKTYRQMV
+860 EKAYRQLV
-868 GDSAA
+868 GDSVA

-892 CGDAL
+892 CGDVL
-897 RTLNAELTADA
+897 RTLNAELNADA
-908 ETSSVTDWSTTHRE
+908 ETSSVTDWSSTHRE
-922 VERNGGLIF
+922 VERDGGLIF

-986 EILSIIMVSMA
+986 EILSIIMASMA
-997 MGVALGLAVAES
+997 MGVALGLAVAYS
-1009 FNGFFKLF
+1009 FNGFFAAFGWLF
-1017 GFIFQLLLGQSTT
+1017 QFFGGQSTP
-1030 ISRDLVWPWLDLG
+1030 ISRDLVWPWFDLG